1 MRVYILLSVLL
12 GLAAA
17 SPKKGNSN
25 NNNNAAA
32 TTTTAAP
39 TTTTAATVVDG
50 DVRILEYLTQSETIP
65 GLKVFLQLA
74 AEKKTPF
81 LVQLEF
87 FWLFL
92 FCDGFNEEM

>member
-17 SPKKGNSN
+17 LPGKGNSNNN

-39 TTTTAATVVDG
+39 TTTTATTVVDG
-50 DVRILEYLTQSETIP
+50 DVRISEYLSMTSLLTQTVAHFTRPYLMFKAINQP
-65 GLKVFLQLA
+65 LKIF
-74 AEKKTPF
+74 
-81 LVQLEF
+81 
-87 FWLFL
+87 
-92 FCDGFNEEM
+92 

>member
-65 GLKVFLQLA
+65 ALKVFLQLA
-74 AEKKTPF
+74 AEKKTLHIF
-81 LVQLEF
+81 VASRKIL
-87 FWLFL
+87 
-92 FCDGFNEEM
+92 

>member
-17 SPKKGNSN
+17 VPGKGNSNNNN

-39 TTTTAATVVDG
+39 TTTTATTVVDG
-50 DVRILEYLTQSETIP
+50 DVRISEYLSMTSLLTQTVAHFTRPYFMPKANNQS
-65 GLKVFLQLA
+65 LKII
-74 AEKKTPF
+74 
-81 LVQLEF
+81 
-87 FWLFL
+87 
-92 FCDGFNEEM
+92 

>member
-25 NNNNAAA
+25 NNNNNAAA

-39 TTTTAATVVDG
+39 TTTTAATVVDS
-50 DVRILEYLTQSETIP
+50 DVSILDYLTQSETILA
-65 GLKVFLQLA
+65 GKVKIFCA
-74 AEKKTPF
+74 AFGPSYFVTALMKRCNATLPF
-81 LVQLEF
+81 S
-87 FWLFL
+87 
-92 FCDGFNEEM
+92 

>member
-17 SPKKGNSN
+17 LPGKGNSNNN

-50 DVRILEYLTQSETIP
+50 DVRILEYLTQSETS
-65 GLKVFLQLA
+65 LKSQS
-74 AEKKTPF
+74 
-81 LVQLEF
+81 
-87 FWLFL
+87 
-92 FCDGFNEEM
+92 